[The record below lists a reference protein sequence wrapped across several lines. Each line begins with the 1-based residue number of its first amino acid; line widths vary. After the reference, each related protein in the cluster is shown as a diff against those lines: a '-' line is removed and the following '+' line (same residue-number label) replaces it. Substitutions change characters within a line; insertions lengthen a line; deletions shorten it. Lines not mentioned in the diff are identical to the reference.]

1 MQLLQS
7 KGKRFVKV
15 ESKMKTIEN
24 SLESQEQKIYKP
36 MRNETAHMSD
46 RVSNLRKEIM
56 LKEKFISQ

>member
-1 MQLLQS
+1 
-7 KGKRFVKV
+7 
-15 ESKMKTIEN
+15 MKTIEN